1 MTPRRRSAIHD
12 AMVQNAH
19 RAIPTAPEKP
29 AAVTRIYSAQQL
41 PRLPADE
48 LAKLLHHLV
57 KRGDAEM
64 FVINSKPRFR
74 RKAF

>member
-1 MTPRRRSAIHD
+1 MHN
-12 AMVQNAH
+12 AMVHNAYP
-19 RAIPTAPEKP
+19 AMPTAPEKP

-48 LAKLLHHLV
+48 LAKLLHNMV

-64 FVINSKPRFR
+64 FVTNAKPRFR